1 VIPKALLPHEV
12 LFHAYSIY
20 CAFFIYLLYEILEL
34 IKPHL
39 QISGETIGEVKEVAD
54 MHQRKAEMAK
64 HADAFIAIPG
74 RISWLGTLPHCF
86 FTIFLCIF
94 QLNFQSF

>member
-1 VIPKALLPHEV
+1 M
-12 LFHAYSIY
+12 
-20 CAFFIYLLYEILEL
+20 
-34 IKPHL
+34 
-39 QISGETIGEVKEVAD
+39 GEVKEVAD

>member
-1 VIPKALLPHEV
+1 M
-12 LFHAYSIY
+12 
-20 CAFFIYLLYEILEL
+20 
-34 IKPHL
+34 
-39 QISGETIGEVKEVAD
+39 GEVKEVAD

-86 FTIFLCIF
+86 FTILMYFSIKFSIFLGGYGTMEELLEVITWS
-94 QLNFQSF
+94 QLGIHDKPVR